1 MIPQR
6 INAVQH
12 QMTAEIN
19 NRTTTAKNKEKGMQ
33 RGELRWYWPDGARQI
48 SSTGAR
54 AALNTFALNS
64 DLN

>member
-19 NRTTTAKNKEKGMQ
+19 NRTTTAKRRKEKGMQ
-33 RGELRWYWPDGARQI
+33 REENCDGIAPDGARQI

-54 AALNTFALNS
+54 RCSEHVCAEF
-64 DLN
+64 